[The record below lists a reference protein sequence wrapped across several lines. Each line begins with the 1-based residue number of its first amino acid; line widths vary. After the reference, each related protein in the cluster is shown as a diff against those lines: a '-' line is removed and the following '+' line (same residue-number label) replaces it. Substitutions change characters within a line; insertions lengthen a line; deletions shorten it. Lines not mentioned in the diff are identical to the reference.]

1 MGLPHSEPKFS
12 QVLLMKSYEIPPK
25 TVPWCPMFIHV
36 THVPPVQRRSS
47 TRPKMPRTSEKKWD
61 SQIQI
66 IMEKTTSEDAV
77 RWTKIIY
84 PLVENGPVEIVDLP
98 SYKIVIFQLP
108 EGRCG
113 WSLDFIFKIV
123 QYLWLLSWGLSPGP
137 WKVRKKK
144 NNTPLKKGG
153 FNWHTSWPCQNRR
166 ISEST
171 IPRFWFTVLISCYH
185 IHGSSLLDLR

>member
-144 NNTPLKKGG
+144 TTHPWKREVLTGTPLDPARIDEFPNLLFLG
-153 FNWHTSWPCQNRR
+153 FD
-166 ISEST
+166 
-171 IPRFWFTVLISCYH
+171 
-185 IHGSSLLDLR
+185 LLF